1 MNIKL
6 ELTIEA
12 INVIMHA
19 LGELPAKTNA
29 YELAMLIKAQ
39 SEPQAPKEDSKE

>member
-1 MNIKL
+1 MIKL
-6 ELTIEA
+6 ELTVEA

-39 SEPQAPKEDSKE
+39 AEPQVPKEEPAE